1 MAVQLKPFLP
11 MDLIEKITN
20 NNFSY
25 TSSYTKKIVETDTD
39 IQTLNPSPQAELQK
53 I

>member
-11 MDLIEKITN
+11 MDLIEKIVN

-25 TSSYTKKIVETDTD
+25 TSSYTKK
-39 IQTLNPSPQAELQK
+39 NSRNRHGY
-53 I
+53 